1 VWTSRTGRD
10 RILSV
15 SGHHDCAGHP
25 PKNFGAAFAIGTALN
40 FAFVIAQVV
49 FGLFAHSLAL
59 IAVGAIALEALRR
72 FKTPAPVAGTTVVWV
87 AALGI
92 LVNGMT
98 ALLFMSGRTIA
109 EATRDN

>member
-1 VWTSRTGRD
+1 M
-10 RILSV
+10 
-15 SGHHDCAGHP
+15 
-25 PKNFGAAFAIGTALN
+25 
-40 FAFVIAQVV
+40 
-49 FGLFAHSLAL
+49 
-59 IAVGAIALEALRR
+59 RR